1 MKFVCV
7 RVSVE
12 EGITLITRGQG
23 ILEGQREREKWE
35 ESRRERET
43 EQDHE
48 NGL

>member
-1 MKFVCV
+1 MRFVCV

-12 EGITLITRGQG
+12 EGITLINRGQG

-35 ESRRERET
+35 RERET